1 MGRVGLRFEK
11 FERGKETFVQIL
23 VVLMCDNNLSGI
35 IEVMFKI
42 CFKGCTI
49 EISNEFFLPN
59 RRPKFGR
66 GGGKRRLGQCP
77 NFRTFFFL
85 GRP

>member
-11 FERGKETFVQIL
+11 FERGKETFVQFL
-23 VVLMCDNNLSGI
+23 VVLMCGNNLSGI

-49 EISNEFFLPN
+49 EISNA
-59 RRPKFGR
+59 
-66 GGGKRRLGQCP
+66 
-77 NFRTFFFL
+77 FFFTK
-85 GRP
+85 